1 MDAEGPVD
9 KQTSQPSVVETALS
23 TVKVDPTFTPPPS
36 SALRKGLPETAQGC
50 SAQLEPLPSPC
61 QLPRPQKDR
70 EGLRGGFSAWTL
82 ALDTCTGLAGAV
94 ISAST
99 LGHQGHQL
107 AGRGSQYP
115 SLAGQAR

>member
-9 KQTSQPSVVETALS
+9 KQTSQPSAVETALS
-23 TVKVDPTFTPPPS
+23 TVRVDPTFTPPPS

-70 EGLRGGFSAWTL
+70 EGLRGGSLPGLWPWTHAQAWQGPCFLPLPSATRVTSWL
-82 ALDTCTGLAGAV
+82 GGGL
-94 ISAST
+94 ST
-99 LGHQGHQL
+99 L
-107 AGRGSQYP
+107 P
-115 SLAGQAR
+115 

>member
-1 MDAEGPVD
+1 MD

-23 TVKVDPTFTPPPS
+23 TVRVDPTFTPPPS

-70 EGLRGGFSAWTL
+70 EGLRGGSLPGLWPWTHAQAWQ
-82 ALDTCTGLAGAV
+82 GPMF
-94 ISAST
+94 SAST